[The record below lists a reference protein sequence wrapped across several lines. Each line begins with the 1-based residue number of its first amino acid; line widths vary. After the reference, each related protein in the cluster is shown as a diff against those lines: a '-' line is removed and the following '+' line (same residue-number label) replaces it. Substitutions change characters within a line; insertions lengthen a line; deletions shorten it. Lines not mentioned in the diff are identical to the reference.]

1 MAGRPRNSG
10 ASVPPIA
17 TATPPAAKRKNMPVA
32 ARVVSVESSNGRL
45 GSASA
50 APKSS
55 NATSPITR
63 SAITVSATAA
73 FRCGTARAT

>member
-1 MAGRPRNSG
+1 
-10 ASVPPIA
+10 
-17 TATPPAAKRKNMPVA
+17 MPVA